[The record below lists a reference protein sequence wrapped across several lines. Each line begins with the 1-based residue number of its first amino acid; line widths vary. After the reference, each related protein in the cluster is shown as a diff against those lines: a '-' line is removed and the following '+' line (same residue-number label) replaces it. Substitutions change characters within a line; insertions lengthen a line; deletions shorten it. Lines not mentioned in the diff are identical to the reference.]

1 MGKKVIFSILT
12 ILVSFWSSSLL
23 FGEVIILKSGKEV
36 TGKIASQTDE
46 AVKVD
51 IGGFYI
57 TYYLD
62 EIRSIDGKKIV
73 LPTKKKKKDISKD
86 KVDVPKEVKKAFA
99 EKATKY
105 IEEGKEYLNQARY
118 LEAGY
123 EFEKAAKLDPGRP
136 AIYVGLGT
144 AYVFSAKF
152 DEGRKAFKK
161 ARAIYQAQGKAKKVG
176 EINAAILNIPHK
188 FEQK

>member
-12 ILVSFWSSSLL
+12 ILVSLWPSSFLL
-23 FGEVIILKSGKEV
+23 GEVIILKNGKEV
-36 TGKIASQTDE
+36 TGKITSQTDE
-46 AVKVD
+46 TIKVD

-62 EIRSIDGKKIV
+62 EVRSIDGKKIV
-73 LPTKKKKKDISKD
+73 LPAKTKKKDIAKD
-86 KVDVPKEVKKAFA
+86 KVDVPKGVKKAFA
-99 EKATKY
+99 EKATGY
-105 IEEGKEYLNQARY
+105 IEKGKKYLNQARY
-118 LEAGY
+118 VEAGY
-123 EFEKAAKLDPGRP
+123 EFAKAAKLDPGRP

-161 ARAIYQAQGKAKKVG
+161 ARAIYQAQGNKKKVR

-188 FEQK
+188 FE